1 MIKVAQIGIGHDH
14 AIVAMDSILRQ
25 KDIFEFVGFCECE
38 DEEFARPS
46 REKMCPDAKEITL
59 EEILNDETITAVFV
73 ETNDWNLTKYARL
86 ALEHNKHVHM
96 DKPGSQNHEDYK
108 KTVMLAKEKGL
119 VFHTGYMYRYNPVIM
134 EIFDNIESIGE
145 IYSVEAHMD
154 CYHFEEKRKWLDHF
168 KGGMLCFL
176 GCHLIDLVYRLQG
189 EPEEVI
195 PLNCTTDGIAKE
207 DLGFCVFKYKNGLSF
222 VKTCANEVGG
232 FHRRQLVIVG
242 EKGTVEV
249 RPLEWYASDDYQLLD
264 TEYSILLKENKG
276 CNWNTAHKKQKC
288 VPYNRYDTMMASFAS
303 YVLKEKENPYTYEYE
318 IKLHNLIMR
327 ACGIENP

>member
-14 AIVAMDSILRQ
+14 AIVTMDSVLRQ

-38 DEEFARPS
+38 DEEFARPQ

-73 ETNDWNLTKYARL
+73 ETNDWNLTKYARM

-108 KTVMLAKEKGL
+108 NTVLMAKEKNL
-119 VFHTGYMYRYNPVIM
+119 VFHVGYMYRYNPVLM
-134 EIFDNIESIGE
+134 DIFNNISQIGE

-154 CYHFEEKRKWLDHF
+154 CEHFPDKRQWLDHF
-168 KGGMLCFL
+168 QGGMLCFL

-195 PLNCTTDGIAKE
+195 PLSCTTDGVAKE

-222 VKTCANEVGG
+222 VKTCANEFAG
-232 FHRRQLVIVG
+232 FHRRQLVIIG
-242 EKGTVEV
+242 EKGTIEV
-249 RPLEWYASDDYQLLD
+249 RPLEWYSPGQYVLME
-264 TEYSILLKENKG
+264 TEYSVLLKEGNG
-276 CNWNTAHKKQKC
+276 VNWLASPKPKKC
-288 VPYNRYDTMMASFAS
+288 EPFNRYDTMMASFAS
-303 YVLKEKENPYTYEYE
+303 YILKEKENPYTYEYE
-318 IKLHNLIMR
+318 IKLHNLLMR
-327 ACGIENP
+327 ACGVKV